1 MTKALQNMP
10 QISKSLFI
18 PFTYT
23 VPEATNDN
31 QGQQLS
37 IQGSET
43 ILNHYKDIVITSNYL
58 PIFKFPKFPYLLNQ

>member
-10 QISKSLFI
+10 QISKSFFI

-23 VPEATNDN
+23 VPEATNYN

-37 IQGSET
+37 LQSSET
-43 ILNHYKDIVITSNYL
+43 ILKLYKDIVITSDYP
-58 PIFKFPKFPYLLNQ
+58 PIFKFPKFPYLLNH